1 MQSVQ
6 EIYQATIHPLG
17 EGEKLPLAA
26 LILEE
31 VFRFDA
37 GQ

>member
-1 MQSVQ
+1 MQSVK
-6 EIYQATIHPLG
+6 EIYQAQIRPLG
-17 EGEKLPLAA
+17 EGEKLQLAA